1 MLVSR
6 FFSCNIS
13 LTCQVIAIPD
23 DYESRLSEQEIKKN
37 GKDPMEAEEASNGDL
52 TESFKENEVDDEKK
66 IPEEVEK
73 TKMKSPE
80 EGRNGSCL
88 IHTN

>member
-1 MLVSR
+1 
-6 FFSCNIS
+6 
-13 LTCQVIAIPD
+13 
-23 DYESRLSEQEIKKN
+23 
-37 GKDPMEAEEASNGDL
+37 MEAEEASNGDL

-73 TKMKSPE
+73 PKMKSPE